1 MRICRGVAVGVSLV
15 FALAAGAQTT
25 YTDPRGRFTIRVPA
39 GWQTSTDASSGQVSI
54 TNGPVSASLGVGVT
68 NNGSTPKPEDVLAA
82 VQKQAEPACPGAEV
96 TQRGQA
102 TLAGFPGAFLVLSC
116 KDPKRPSILKF
127 SVATTQGK
135 VIVFNTTG
143 PATLYSQAVTA
154 LNAIA
159 QSLRL
164 ASGTGAKSG
173 GSSAPAAGT
182 ADANKLAALKKACA
196 AGVFTPEEC
205 AAKRAELSGPAPA
218 EQPAPAAPPQSATAE
233 STTAATQPAFD
244 ASSTVYRDAQGRFTV
259 DIPPGWTADPQGENG
274 SQGVKL
280 SAGSSWALIGP
291 FGGANNVADVVVK
304 LATQFQSQYKNFS
317 MAKHAPLTS
326 NGHAA
331 EYGVFTGVNPQG
343 TRLTLM
349 IAGIAA
355 GGGHYLAMMTSSP
368 LAESNRTTGV
378 FVQVFHSIRL
388 E

>member
-1 MRICRGVAVGVSLV
+1 MKSPGGRVFGSLLASAI
-15 FALAAGAQTT
+15 ALWAQTI
-25 YTDPRGRFTIRVPA
+25 YTDPNGRFSVQVPP
-39 GWQTSTDASSGQVSI
+39 GWQTSTDPASGQVTLS
-54 TNGPVSASLGVGVT
+54 NGPVSASLGVGAT
-68 NNGSTPKPEDVLAA
+68 NNGSTPKPADLLAA

-96 TQRGQA
+96 TQRGQT
-102 TLAGFPGAFLVLSC
+102 TLAGLPGTFLVLSC
-116 KDPKRPSILKF
+116 KDPKGPSILKF

-143 PATLYSQAVTA
+143 PATLYSQAVAA
-154 LNAIA
+154 LNAMA

-173 GSSAPAAGT
+173 GSSAPTAAT

-205 AAKRAELSGPAPA
+205 AAKHAELTGPGPA
-218 EQPAPAAPPQSATAE
+218 EQPAPAAPQQSADSE
-233 STTAATQPAFD
+233 STPAATQPASQ
-244 ASSTVYRDAQGRFTV
+244 ASSTVYRDAQGRFSV

-291 FGGANNVADVVVK
+291 FGGATNAADVVVK

-317 MAKHAPLTS
+317 MAKHAPVTS

-343 TRLTLM
+343 TRVTLM

-355 GGGHYLAMMTSSP
+355 GGDHYLAMMTSCP
-368 LAESNRTTGV
+368 WAEANQTTGV
-378 FVQVFHSIRL
+378 FVQVFHSIRV